1 MDHFCCFSLGEI
13 FQKSTITSTTGLGDI
28 NSPTLLGKVSAEK
41 ANLSYIVRRSITT
54 YMSDFLFDWI
64 IFNPKTELVT
74 RYPKLATVVVA
85 NECWNYSVKYYFLIV
100 AAAWTVRP
108 VL

>member
-28 NSPTLLGKVSAEK
+28 NSPTLLGKVSAEN

-54 YMSDFLFDWI
+54 YTTDFLFDWI
-64 IFNPKTELVT
+64 GFDRISK
-74 RYPKLATVVVA
+74 YVA
-85 NECWNYSVKYYFLIV
+85 NVYIAMSINPERTLIHNLM
-100 AAAWTVRP
+100 R
-108 VL
+108 